1 MIKVNKAVKRKKYN
15 LNPAAVW
22 GITAGICALVFLS
35 AFVLFTDAAVSAVMT
50 ALCLVPIYLKVRKEC
65 EKAYER
71 TVRREFVS
79 CLVTLS
85 GTLSSGARLE
95 QCVNEIALGDSSE
108 IRHIRPEF
116 QRMSKLIQL
125 NLPVEKAFSEF
136 AERVPVSD
144 IKLFSQALEYGIPA
158 GVNLIELVRSFSA
171 GMRIRNDVEAEIT
184 RTLNLPRYNNR
195 VVTVMPFVMIAVMRL
210 TAGDYLAEL
219 DTGAGLIVKMVSAAM
234 IIFAVVLGELL
245 GDIKYAE

>member
-1 MIKVNKAVKRKKYN
+1 MVKVNRTFKRKKYN
-15 LNPAAVW
+15 LNAAAVW
-22 GITAGICALVFLS
+22 GITAGVCGLVFLS
-35 AFVLFTDAAVSAVMT
+35 AFVLFTDTTVSVILTAASLLPVYS
-50 ALCLVPIYLKVRKEC
+50 KVRKEC

-116 QRMSKLIQL
+116 QRMAKLIQL

-158 GVNLIELVRSFSA
+158 GVNLIDRVRSFPA

-184 RTLNLPRYNNR
+184 RTLNLPKYNNR

-210 TAGDYLAEL
+210 TAGDYLAGL
-219 DTGAGLIVKMVSAAM
+219 DTGAGLTVKAVSAGLIVIAL
-234 IIFAVVLGELL
+234 VLGELL
-245 GDIKYAE
+245 GDIRYAE